1 MQGEFGLQN
10 PCESN
15 TADASYRPREQK
27 SFLSQQ
33 NLQMIEELRQQY
45 FSFLIDAGFIQCTDV
60 QKRELISTR
69 YGKSRTRFVRVPE
82 ELDTHSRDAKAVMA
96 CLAASLYPKL
106 LVVDPAS
113 GQMRTLANNAPAA
126 IHPSSVN
133 FAPGRRIDFGGA
145 KFIAFFTA
153 MHTKKLC
160 E

>member
-1 MQGEFGLQN
+1 
-10 PCESN
+10 
-15 TADASYRPREQK
+15 
-27 SFLSQQ
+27 
-33 NLQMIEELRQQY
+33 MIEELRQQY
-45 FSFLIDAGFIQCTDV
+45 FSFLIDAGFIQCTEA

-106 LVVDPAS
+106 LIVDPAS
-113 GQMRTLANNAPAA
+113 GQMRTLSNNAPAA

-145 KFIAFFTA
+145 KYIAFFTA
-153 MHTKKLC
+153 MRTKKLC
-160 E
+160 KDRICIELASDVETWLT